1 MFLELTDFLSADEV
15 ARLRDI
21 AARVRFVDGKV
32 SNPNNQTKNNQ
43 QAHEADPLYGESA
56 RLLADA
62 FLRSAPFQD
71 FAFPRSLVPPL
82 LARYEAGM
90 GYGAHSDGAFMQL
103 GKDRLRSDLAATVWL
118 NPPDSYDGG
127 ELVVHFGTKPVAI
140 KGPPGSVVIYP
151 STQLHEVRP
160 VTRGTRLVAVTF
172 IESRIPDEFLRN
184 QLYELGRIAET
195 EGPRMDWDARVRL
208 DVVRNN
214 LLRLWARG

>member
-1 MFLELTDFLSADEV
+1 MFLELADFLTLDEV
-15 ARLRDI
+15 ARLQDM
-21 AARVRFVDGKV
+21 AARLRFVDGRV
-32 SNPNNQTKNNQ
+32 SNPNNATKNNL
-43 QAHEADPLYGESA
+43 QAHEADPLYGESS

-82 LARYEAGM
+82 LARYDAGM
-90 GYGAHSDGAFMQL
+90 GYGAHADGAFLQL
-103 GKDRLRSDLAATVWL
+103 GRDRLRGDLAATVWL

-127 ELVVHFGTKPVAI
+127 ELVVRLGTRPVAI
-140 KGPPGSVVIYP
+140 KGEAGSVVIYP

-172 IESRIPDEFLRN
+172 IESRVPDEFQRN
-184 QLYELGRIAET
+184 QLYELGRIAEA
-195 EGPRMDWDARVRL
+195 EGPRMEWDNRVRL